1 MMKKKYALYKWQI
14 ITALIFAIF
23 SVETYAQQVTGIYT
37 DYLGYWHSTN
47 TNQNPVQP
55 ENSHNALGFTYG
67 GITYSTGVN
76 DIILDN
82 HSVTYSAQDFRAL
95 PILSL
100 PTSGGGSYWLGFGQ
114 LYDGID
120 NGADTSS
127 SSPFQA
133 NPSASELASY
143 LTDGPHGLNLG
154 TYFTNIPSGTSNRFE
169 LSTAGLDLTNIGDGV
184 PDIFVSQ
191 IAQPGS
197 TDQLRFVDA
206 SGTVVGNSV
215 SLSLNSAPSVGT
227 WRTDLYLFNSQ
238 PSNQLNFQKT
248 MRFAAIELSQ
258 FGINASNA
266 ADAVALIYVPGGS
279 SDPAFIAYNEPSIPV
294 ASRIDI
300 TSQPTTSNCD
310 GTMPSSFTIQ
320 ITDAD
325 GFSVAQAGFVVT
337 ASIKT
342 GPGDLFGTITQTT
355 DASGQATFNDL
366 VFEVGGDHTI
376 AFNSSSLEEVVS
388 STIADAT
395 GCGDATWTGNVDT
408 DWNDV
413 GNWSNAEVPNANYNV
428 TIPTGLTNYP
438 VLDINTGA
446 DNLIMG
452 DGATIDLNG
461 YLFTIQGTIT
471 AGTGAS
477 IDGSTPDSEL
487 NFSGQTAQSI
497 PNGFISGDVANLTIE
512 NPNGVSANT
521 PITITEILNVI
532 SGQLT
537 TNGNITLTCDFSG
550 NTAQI
555 DEVTGS
561 INGTITT
568 EQCFPARRAFR
579 FVTSSVTTTTSIREN
594 WQEDASSYTDNP
606 HPGYGTHI
614 TGVWQNAD
622 GYHGFDYT
630 PSGNTSMYELD
641 NINQSWYNIDNT
653 DATTLLAG
661 KPYRLMIRG
670 DRSIDVTDNDTDST
684 DTRLRAI
691 GEINVG
697 PISYSSGFSDVEDHF
712 NFFGN
717 PYHAIVDMS
726 QVLANVSTSNVN
738 TLYYYIWDPTVGTRG
753 SYSTIDVLTNT
764 GTNGDGNKFIMPMQA
779 GFFLTADQGTTPT
792 LAFTEANK
800 NVNQTT
806 TSVFRPANSGNES
819 FLQLHIYQENLF
831 NAGEQ
836 SSDGLKIKFQEYG
849 DDAFTYKDAPKIF
862 NLDENIAR
870 NINGDITSI
879 EVRSYP
885 EISEVLPLYISTY
898 RTANYIFEAQLEGLE
913 EYDVYLKD
921 NYLNQST
928 LLTNGSTYSFQVN
941 FNQAG
946 DATLNSDRFELMI
959 SANNLS
965 VDEDLAQAFQLFPN
979 PTSSILNIKWN
990 STETIASILIY
1001 DNLGRTVK
1009 EIEATENFNHQIN
1022 VSELNT
1028 GLYVI
1033 QVNTINGKTFTQK
1046 IVKE

>member
-1 MMKKKYALYKWQI
+1 MKNKYAIYKWQI

-47 TNQNPVQP
+47 SNQNPVEP
-55 ENSHNALGFTYG
+55 ENSHNVIGFTHNG
-67 GITYSTGVN
+67 TTYSTGVN
-76 DIILDN
+76 DMILTN
-82 HSVTYSAQDFRAL
+82 HSVTYSAQNFRAL
-95 PILSL
+95 PILDL
-100 PTSGGGSYWLGFGQ
+100 PTGTQTYYLLGFGQ

-133 NPSASELASY
+133 NPTGSELASY
-143 LTDGPHGLNLG
+143 LTRGPRGLDLG
-154 TYFTNIPSGTSNRFE
+154 TYITNIPNNNKSRFE
-169 LSTAGLDLTNIGDGV
+169 LSSQGLDLANIGDNV

-191 IAQPGS
+191 IAQPGNN
-197 TDQLRFVDA
+197 DELYFVDNTNTQV
-206 SGTVVGNSV
+206 GDKITVSFSSITRVGI
-215 SLSLNSAPSVGT
+215 
-227 WRTDLYLFNSQ
+227 WRSDLYDFNSQ
-238 PSNQLNFQKT
+238 PSSQINIPKD
-248 MRFAAIELSQ
+248 MRFVSYELSE
-258 FGINASNA
+258 FNIAPSDVNNV
-266 ADAVALIYVPGGS
+266 VALIYKTGGN

-300 TSQPTTSNCD
+300 TSQPTTSSCD

-325 GFSVAQAGFVVT
+325 GFSVAQAGFEVT

-376 AFNSSSLEEVVS
+376 AFNTSSLEEVVS
-388 STIADAT
+388 TTVADAT

-413 GNWSNAEVPNANYNV
+413 GNWSNAEVPNANFNV

-446 DNLIMG
+446 DNLIME

-461 YLFTIQGTIT
+461 YLFTIQETIT
-471 AGTGAS
+471 AGTGAY
-477 IDGSTPDSEL
+477 IDGSAADSEL
-487 NFSGQTAQSI
+487 HFSGQAAQSI
-497 PNGFISGDVANLTIE
+497 PNAFISGDLANLTIE
-512 NPNGVSANT
+512 NPNGVSVNT
-521 PITITEILNVI
+521 PITITEVLNVI

-561 INGTITT
+561 INGAITT

-614 TGVWQNAD
+614 TGVGQNAD
-622 GYHGFDYT
+622 GDNGFDYT
-630 PSGNTSMYELD
+630 PSGNSSMYELD
-641 NINQSWYNIDNT
+641 NINQSWFNIDNT
-653 DATTLLAG
+653 DATTLVAG

-684 DTRLRAI
+684 DTRLRAV

-764 GTNGDGNKFIMPMQA
+764 GTNGDGDKFIMPMKA
-779 GFFLTADQGTTPT
+779 GFFLTGDQGTTPT

-819 FLQLHIYQENLF
+819 FLQLNIYQENLF

-849 DDAFTYKDAPKIF
+849 DDAFTYKDAPKMF
-862 NLDENIAR
+862 NLDENLAR

-898 RTANYIFEAQLEGLE
+898 RTTNYIFEAQLEGLE

-921 NYLNQST
+921 NYLNQNT
-928 LLTNGSTYSFQVN
+928 LLTNGGTYSFQVN
-941 FNQAG
+941 FNQSG
-946 DATLNSDRFELMI
+946 DATINSDRFELMMA
-959 SANNLS
+959 ANNLS

-1022 VSELNT
+1022 LAELNT